1 MAANHVRPG
10 IRRRR
15 SGVCL
20 QAQLDAKG
28 VHEEQLRQAI
38 NRQML
43 QMRDVVLSKEQDIK
57 APHSAPT
64 APVLFCLWYRLQRQT
79 WARRGV
85 GMQEAR
91 ELAQKLQS
99 EVDRLQADE
108 AEDRL

>member
-1 MAANHVRPG
+1 
-10 IRRRR
+10 
-15 SGVCL
+15 
-20 QAQLDAKG
+20 
-28 VHEEQLRQAI
+28 
-38 NRQML
+38 ML

-57 APHSAPT
+57 APHIRTDSPCTILPLVSFAT
-64 APVLFCLWYRLQRQT
+64 TDMGA
-79 WARRGV
+79 AGGV